1 MNKIQMS
8 KDVTLAYCE
17 ICEGMTPEV
26 EIIVMDTHLDESWS
40 EPRCKYCFDDSLTWE
55 ERYG

>member
-1 MNKIQMS
+1 MNKIQMT

-17 ICEGMTPEV
+17 ICEAMTPEV
-26 EIIVMDTHLDESWS
+26 EVWCADLVSDESWS
-40 EPRCKYCFDDSLTWE
+40 EPQCKYCFDSNLEWE